1 MATINPAEDN
11 DYKAEAV
18 VVNGG
23 NNSKSKQEHDAGVW
37 LGLRRIDIV
46 VKYLEFAT
54 LVTALVLNLS
64 DTVWSKEK
72 HLWWLIGGT
81 VGLNVLV
88 QSAHMFLY
96 YIANRY
102 AKDKYY
108 WPRVFPKEWIPDD
121 YGTGYSQ
128 HYKFF
133 YLLKLL
139 MVAYI
144 GFMVFQEKL
153 DGYFVYLTL
162 FMVWLLIVFDLA
174 YYLFELH

>member
-1 MATINPAEDN
+1 MSTNPAED
-11 DYKAEAV
+11 DDKAEAEIV
-18 VVNGG
+18 VGKG
-23 NNSKSKQEHDAGVW
+23 KQDHNAGIW
-37 LGLRRIDIV
+37 LGLRRFDTV

-54 LVTALVLNLS
+54 LVAALVMDRL
-64 DTVWSKEK
+64 DIDWYEEK
-72 HLWWLIGGT
+72 HLWWFIGG
-81 VGLNVLV
+81 VLALNLLM
-88 QSAHMFLY
+88 QATHMFLY

-108 WPRVFPKEWIPDD
+108 WPRVYPKEWIPDD

-133 YLLKLL
+133 YFLKILLL
-139 MVAYI
+139 AYI

-162 FMVWLLIVFDLA
+162 FSVWLLIVFDLA